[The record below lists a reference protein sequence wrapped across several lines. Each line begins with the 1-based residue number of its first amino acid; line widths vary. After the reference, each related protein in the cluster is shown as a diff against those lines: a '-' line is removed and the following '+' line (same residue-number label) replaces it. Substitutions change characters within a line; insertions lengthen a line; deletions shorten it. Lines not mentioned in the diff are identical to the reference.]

1 MLTRAEIDERLV
13 MLDIVLIGYALPE
26 ADTEQLEHEREA
38 LETAQKL
45 ASLLADLRS
54 HCIDCEV
61 DCNGPKGYEERVCPM
76 AIAEREADEWIG
88 GEGK

>member
-1 MLTRAEIDERLV
+1 MLSREEINRRLEANAKLLADPSVLGNERICLNW
-13 MLDIVLIGYALPE
+13 
-26 ADTEQLEHEREA
+26 EREA

>member
-1 MLTRAEIDERLV
+1 MLSREEVDRRLESNAKLLADPSVFIGERA
-13 MLDIVLIGYALPE
+13 VLKW
-26 ADTEQLEHEREA
+26 EREA

-45 ASLLADLRS
+45 ASLLADLRF

-61 DCNGPKGYEERVCPM
+61 DCNGPNGYEERVCPM
-76 AIAEREADEWIG
+76 AIAEREADAWIG

>member
-1 MLTRAEIDERLV
+1 MLSREQIDERL
-13 MLDIVLIGYALPE
+13 AE
-26 ADTEQLEHEREA
+26 SEHECFPPPSWSMYCEA

-61 DCNGPKGYEERVCPM
+61 DCNGPKGYEEQVCPM
-76 AIAEREADEWIG
+76 AIAEREADAWIG